1 MTRLGLLAIAGLLL
15 APTAWALTEDEYNNK
30 VKEINARY
38 QETYESAAKE
48 GEDIKDE
55 GESCIVE
62 GAFDADWEITKISF
76 DVPEVT
82 MKLRDMSFHILK
94 TTFTTKTI
102 AKTRVPKTYFEN
114 KNVGFGIRTK
124 VPVIR
129 WEIDEVKTKVPEF
142 KWGETSIKTKI
153 PEFTSKRI
161 EWKFHILKIK
171 KLKELNIPC
180 KEEEERAEKLS
191 ASVQK
196 AADSHQAE
204 INTVTAQ
211 YMITQA
217 EALTAQMSVAEK
229 GFDDALA
236 AMDTSIVDM
245 RSNGIDPATVRV
257 DYDGVST
264 TVLGAREM
272 LVQQK
277 AEALAS
283 MRASHQQMLDAVSSM
298 TGANAA

>member
-1 MTRLGLLAIAGLLL
+1 MTRQRSIACVCFLL
-15 APTAWALTEDEYNNK
+15 TSSAWALTEDEYNK
-30 VKEINARY
+30 KIDEINTRY
-38 QETYESAAKE
+38 QATYDKAAKE

-55 GESCIVE
+55 GETCIIE
-62 GAFDADWEITKISF
+62 GAFDADWEITKIAF

-82 MKLRDMSFHILK
+82 MKLREMSFHVLK

-102 AKTRVPKTYFEN
+102 AKTKVPKTYFEN
-114 KNVGFGIRTK
+114 KHIGFGIKTK

-129 WEIDEVKTKVPEF
+129 WEIDEVKTRIPEF
-142 KWGETSIKTKI
+142 KWDETSIKTKV
-153 PEFTSKRI
+153 PEFKSKRI

-180 KEEEERAEKLS
+180 KEDEERAETLS

-196 AADSHQAE
+196 AADSHQVE

-211 YMITQA
+211 HLVTQA
-217 EALTAQMSVAEK
+217 EALAEQMSVAEK
-229 GFDDALA
+229 GFDEALA
-236 AMDTSIVDM
+236 AMDASIVDM

-277 AEALAS
+277 AEALAD

-298 TGANAA
+298 TGASAA